1 MWLPWFQRKR
11 WDGLESWDVLGT
23 WVESGTGF
31 SHLCWQEETSFMD
44 LSAETL
50 EGMYIE
56 RDMLSQKNYPNPAWA
71 HGEYLGSMPIFQ
83 AVLSQE

>member
-1 MWLPWFQRKR
+1 MGFFR
-11 WDGLESWDVLGT
+11 DFV
-23 WVESGTGF
+23 VE
-31 SHLCWQEETSFMD
+31 
-44 LSAETL
+44 